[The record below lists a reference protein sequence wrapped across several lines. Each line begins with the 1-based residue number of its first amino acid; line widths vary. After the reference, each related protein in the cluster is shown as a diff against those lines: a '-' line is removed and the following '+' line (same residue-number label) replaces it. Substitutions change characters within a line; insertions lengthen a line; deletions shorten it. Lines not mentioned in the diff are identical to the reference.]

1 MPRRRGRPR
10 LSERNS
16 FSLEDE
22 RAWYRRGVD
31 AYLDSSY
38 RSGSRASASEF
49 AQRFGIAPATLTR
62 TFRRLFGKTPLQYF
76 RSQQLSYAA
85 KLLRRTAQTVDAI
98 AVITGLGTST
108 TFIRLFTEQ
117 FGMTPTEYRRRQLPR
132 PEKGQ
137 KT

>member
-10 LSERNS
+10 LSERNT

-31 AYLDSSY
+31 AYLDTCY
-38 RSGSRASASEF
+38 RSCSRASASEF
-49 AQRFGIAPATLTR
+49 AQQFGLAPATLTR
-62 TFRRLFGKTPLQYF
+62 TFKRLFGKTPLQYF

-85 KLLRRTAQTVDAI
+85 KLLRRTAQNLEDI

-117 FGMTPTEYRRRQLPR
+117 FGMTPTEYR
-132 PEKGQ
+132 K
-137 KT
+137 K